1 MTKPLLI
8 GLTGG
13 IGSGKTT
20 VAKIFTS
27 LGYPVFNSDTEA
39 KNIVNNNAE
48 AIVEIKRAFGD
59 VYQDGVLNSKKIA
72 HLVFKNKEAL
82 QQLNAIVHPK
92 VKVEFE
98 NWVRKHKEH
107 SVLLKEA
114 AILFETE
121 GYKLLDATIL
131 VVAPEKIRIKRVMSR
146 DRIEEEAVKN
156 RIQNQLSDEK
166 KKLLA
171 QYVIVNDGENLLIPQ
186 VLEIAQQI
194 KDQ

>member
-1 MTKPLLI
+1 MTKSLLI

-72 HLVFKNKEAL
+72 NLVFKNKEAL

-92 VKVEFE
+92 VKTAFE
-98 NWVRKHKEH
+98 NWVSKHKEH
-107 SVLLKEA
+107 NILLKEA

-171 QYVIVNDGENLLIPQ
+171 QYVIVNDDENLLIPQ
-186 VLEIAQQI
+186 VLEIVQQI
-194 KDQ
+194 KGE

>member
-1 MTKPLLI
+1 MTKSLLI

-72 HLVFKNKEAL
+72 NLVFKNKEAL

-92 VKVEFE
+92 VKAAFE

-171 QYVIVNDGENLLIPQ
+171 QYVIVNDDENLLIPQ
-186 VLEIAQQI
+186 VLEIVQQI
-194 KDQ
+194 KGE